1 MARFKYKRCGSVENP
16 KCTDFIKLGDGT
28 EICAVCKYKKNW
40 NPQVWEYT
48 LLNTKKI
55 IDLSGKLDWH
65 WRKGNLDIV
74 KETIKQIRHHLSLVE
89 RELPNKV

>member
-1 MARFKYKRCGSVENP
+1 
-16 KCTDFIKLGDGT
+16 
-28 EICAVCKYKKNW
+28 
-40 NPQVWEYT
+40 